1 MLKSDQRRYRRISLS
16 LPARVVINAVDEYEG
31 RLINMSPGDMALIVP
46 AKAVV
51 GDAVVVRIKGLD
63 VIEGTV
69 ARKFPDGIAVS
80 FLLSKSRKGLLLEKL
95 MLLANPSFA
104 EGLNDRRA
112 EPRHKVSD
120 SRAICR
126 LDDGTSLFVK
136 VIERSVNGVSV
147 DAPRRPEIGASIMI
161 GSRRGV
167 VSRHTPR
174 GFVAVYDAPGETQ
187 KPFSKA
193 I

>member
-1 MLKSDQRRYRRISLS
+1 MPKSDQRRYRRISLS

-104 EGLNDRRA
+104 NGLNDRRA

-120 SRAICR
+120 SRSICR

-136 VIERSVNGVSV
+136 IIERSVNGVSV

-161 GSRRGV
+161 GSQRGV

-174 GFVAVYDAPGETQ
+174 GFVAVYDAPGENQ
-187 KPFSKA
+187 KPFMKA
-193 I
+193 V